1 MRNKHLQI
9 LIERTQNG
17 RYALS
22 VYEPG
27 STVMI
32 GHFGTLAH
40 AKKAGKKILKA
51 TRKGYEDAPIMVLE
65 PTTLDNIFHE

>member
-1 MRNKHLQI
+1 
-9 LIERTQNG
+9 
-17 RYALS
+17 
-22 VYEPG
+22 
-27 STVMI
+27 MI

-51 TRKGYEDAPIMVLE
+51 TRKGYEDATIRVLE